1 MDRLLFT
8 GVALVC
14 LAGCSTLDGGG
25 SVSRI
30 NWSGDTM
37 AGTITVSDPKLFR
50 REALINQRR
59 KRVEW
64 VKKLIDQ
71 SEQKTFEPKLLREVE
86 VVQAF

>member
-1 MDRLLFT
+1 
-8 GVALVC
+8 
-14 LAGCSTLDGGG
+14 
-25 SVSRI
+25 
-30 NWSGDTM
+30 M